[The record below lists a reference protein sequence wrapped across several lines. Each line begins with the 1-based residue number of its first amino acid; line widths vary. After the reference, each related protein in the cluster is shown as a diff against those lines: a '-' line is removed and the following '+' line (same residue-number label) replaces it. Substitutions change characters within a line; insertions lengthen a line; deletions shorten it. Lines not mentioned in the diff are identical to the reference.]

1 MKKMILPPAISVVIL
16 LVATCGFAQDL
27 DLIVTTKGDS
37 IVCRIDSITET
48 HIYFEMKSQ
57 NKWAHT
63 QIGLTDVSEYKRS
76 AIEKKKYVFKAG
88 TSIIESPKPASPAS
102 IRDIQRNSVYVG
114 ILTVN
119 YSRMIPGDR
128 VGFTVAGGISFFG
141 GLLAETTILIGST
154 KHFFEP
160 GFGAYCGFEIDYDEG
175 IDYNSLMFG
184 AVIRT
189 GYRYQGPGGLL
200 FRVAPLFG
208 VLDGDFGILPAL
220 SIGYS
225 F

>member
-1 MKKMILPPAISVVIL
+1 MKNMILPPAISVVIL
-16 LVATCGFAQDL
+16 LVATCGLAQDL

-37 IVCRIDSITET
+37 IACRIDSITET

-76 AIEKKKYVFKAG
+76 AIDKKKYVFKAG

-128 VGFTVAGGISFFG
+128 AVFTVAGGLSSIDAL
-141 GLLAETTILIGST
+141 GLLVEST
-154 KHFFEP
+154 LLTGRDKHFFEP
-160 GFGAYCGFEIDYDEG
+160 GIMGVYSPVSYGVFF
-175 IDYNSLMFG
+175 
-184 AVIRT
+184 RT
-189 GYRYQGPGGLL
+189 GYRYQGPKGFL
-200 FRVAPLFG
+200 FRSALLLGYLYYDVEGPYVVNL
-208 VLDGDFGILPAL
+208 LPAL

>member
-1 MKKMILPPAISVVIL
+1 MKNQYLTSALTL
-16 LVATCGFAQDL
+16 LCLFLFASGFSQDL

-37 IVCRIDSITET
+37 IACRIDSISET

-57 NKWAHT
+57 NKWAQTHV
-63 QIGLTDVSEYKRS
+63 GLTDVSEYKRS
-76 AIEKKKYVFKAG
+76 AIDKKKYVFKAG

-128 VGFTVAGGISFFG
+128 VGFTVAGGLSFIVG
-141 GLLAETTILIGST
+141 GLLAETTILIGGT

-160 GFGAYCGFEIDYDEG
+160 GFMAYFGFEIDDSE
-175 IDYNSLMFG
+175 IDTNALMFIP
-184 AVIRT
+184 AIRT
-189 GYRYQGPGGLL
+189 GYRYQGPEGFL
-200 FRVAPLFG
+200 FRAAPLLG
-208 VLDGDFGILPAL
+208 YSDGIALLPAL

>member
-1 MKKMILPPAISVVIL
+1 MKNQLLSSVLSGSL
-16 LVATCGFAQDL
+16 LFLFACGFSQDL

-37 IVCRIDSITET
+37 IACRIDSITET

-63 QIGLTDVSEYKRS
+63 HIGLTDVSEYKRN
-76 AIEKKKYVFKAG
+76 AIDKKQFVFKSG
-88 TSIIESPKPASPAS
+88 SLIIESPKPASPAS

-114 ILTVN
+114 IFSLN
-119 YSRMIPGDR
+119 YARLIPGDR
-128 VGFTVAGGISFFG
+128 VGFTVAGGLSFFG
-141 GLLAETTILIGST
+141 GLLAETTILIGGT

-160 GFGAYCGFEIDYDEG
+160 GFMAYLGFGREDWE
-175 IDYNSLMFG
+175 IDYNSLMFIP
-184 AVIRT
+184 VIRT
-189 GYRYQGPGGLL
+189 GYRYQGPEGFL

-208 VLDGDFGILPAL
+208 VSDGDFGIIPAL